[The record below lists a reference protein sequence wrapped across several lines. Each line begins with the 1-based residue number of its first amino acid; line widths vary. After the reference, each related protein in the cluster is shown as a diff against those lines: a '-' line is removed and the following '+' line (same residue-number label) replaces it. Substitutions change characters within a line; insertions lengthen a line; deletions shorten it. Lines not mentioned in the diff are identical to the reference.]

1 MATKKKEVKKK
12 ATFPPNP
19 TKKRGPVFVRI
30 RAEKE
35 LAAKLVAE
43 HGFFLV
49 EKTDQGYF
57 LEGDEEAYKS
67 HKGQK

>member
-12 ATFPPNP
+12 QAFPANP
-19 TKKRGPVFVRI
+19 DRKMGPVYVRY
-30 RAEKE
+30 RLDKE